1 MSLEAWF
8 AFAAASAIMLAI
20 PGPTILLVVS
30 YALGHG
36 RKTALAT
43 VTGVALGDF
52 TAMTASLFGLGAV
65 LAASATLFTVLK
77 WVGGAYLIWLGIK
90 LWRAPIISEPMADN
104 DNLPG
109 RNRSGFSSTPM
120 S

>member
-1 MSLEAWF
+1 MSLEAWL

-36 RKTALAT
+36 RRTAFAT
-43 VTGVALGDF
+43 VGGVALGDF

-65 LAASATLFTVLK
+65 PVSYTHLRAHGDRTRSRMPSSA
-77 WVGGAYLIWLGIK
+77 
-90 LWRAPIISEPMADN
+90 
-104 DNLPG
+104 
-109 RNRSGFSSTPM
+109 
-120 S
+120 

>member
-1 MSLEAWF
+1 MSLEAWL

-43 VTGVALGDF
+43 VSGVALGDF
-52 TAMTASLFGLGAV
+52 TAMQASPSFWP
-65 LAASATLFTVLK
+65 ASRLPRATVTSCSMHRT
-77 WVGGAYLIWLGIK
+77 G
-90 LWRAPIISEPMADN
+90 
-104 DNLPG
+104 
-109 RNRSGFSSTPM
+109 
-120 S
+120 